1 MPAAATRIK
10 SSTLER
16 PPFELEKQI
25 ADLKETIEK
34 NENDLARV
42 AAVNLSN
49 NRLGLRNLLDQI
61 HALDI
66 DPKVKREMT
75 EACLHLIALETASKR
90 IGIELTEND
99 AAFLS
104 KLEKKHHGLNPRE
117 LRACIFI
124 KLNYDTV
131 EIARFSNITPRGMES
146 IRYRMHKKLGI
157 GLHDSIKT
165 YLSKLAVA

>member
-1 MPAAATRIK
+1 MPAVATRK
-10 SSTLER
+10 KTSTLEQT
-16 PPFELEKQI
+16 PIELEKKI
-25 ADLKETIEK
+25 VDLKETIEN

-42 AAVNLSN
+42 AAVNQSN
-49 NRLGLRNLLDQI
+49 NGTSLRNLLDQI

-66 DPKVKREMT
+66 DPMVKRQMT
-75 EACLHLIALETASKR
+75 DACLRLIAIETASKR

-99 AAFLS
+99 AAFLL
-104 KLEKKHHGLNPRE
+104 KLEKKHHGLNSRE
-117 LRACIFI
+117 LRVCIFI

-157 GLHDSIKT
+157 GLQDSIKT
-165 YLSKLAVA
+165 YLNKLAVA